1 MLKVL
6 KFLQAAKNKKKNDR
20 RSKKRDIN
28 LKRKIRDALN
38 IEELVNFLAQRLKK
52 KDAPERLYKIHKY
65 RNFLSFFFFFR
76 IY

>member
-1 MLKVL
+1 ML

-38 IEELVNFLAQRLKK
+38 IEKLVNFLAQRLKK
-52 KDAPERLYKIHKY
+52 KDAPERLYKIHKT
-65 RNFLSFFFFFR
+65 F
-76 IY
+76 